1 MSQGEVLYRGSLK
14 SCNYHCSYCPFSK
27 HRSSERELERDKRE
41 WFRFVESLT
50 DRMGGENSQALA
62 TEQGGF
68 RALMVAPYGEALI
81 HRWYWEGLAA
91 VSRTE
96 RMEAVGAQTN
106 LSFPLE
112 KSLEYYRSAGG
123 RLDKLRLWATF
134 HPEMVCP
141 EDFAQKCR
149 QVWEAG
155 VILSVGAVG
164 APEYLG
170 SVQRLRALL
179 PKEIYLWINK
189 MDGLRRDYT
198 EAETRAF
205 LELDPYFWQELLP
218 VPAEAEQCRERLF
231 VESDGRMRAC
241 NIARVM
247 EGNWYGEGRGC
258 KEEGSGQKRCCPDK
272 GATDRKT
279 LPHCGRKVCSCYL
292 AYGGRAD
299 YVNQI
304 LFGPHPIFRIPRRPK
319 AVFLDIMGTLVPVNN
334 EPGAVPAQAFDECR
348 QGDYTP
354 GVSRIPPRVRRALE
368 TLAGEGTLLFL
379 ATTLPVK
386 TARRICQEAGELF
399 SGGVFAG
406 GAHVYAEWENGKR
419 EHYYRLECGSLSQ
432 IEALKKELG
441 FRILSYR
448 KGEMLY
454 KLTFVRPGKKP
465 WQEKEQNRLEMA
477 LEPRFRDKVRWIRE
491 EHCLQLV
498 AREATKANGVR
509 MICGWLGIPLS
520 ETAAAGDSPEDE
532 EMIGFSG
539 SSHTF

>member
-1 MSQGEVLYRGSLK
+1 MSRGEVLYRGSLK

-27 HRSSERELERDKRE
+27 HRSSERELERDRRE

-112 KSLEYYRSAGG
+112 KSLEYYRSTGG

-170 SVQRLRALL
+170 SAQRLRALL

-198 EAETRAF
+198 EAETKAF

-218 VPAEAEQCRERLF
+218 VPAEVEQCRERLF
-231 VESDGRMRAC
+231 VESGGRMRAC
-241 NIARVM
+241 NIARAM
-247 EGNWYGEGRGC
+247 AGNWYGE
-258 KEEGSGQKRCCPDK
+258 
-272 GATDRKT
+272 DRSCGVP
-279 LPHCGRKVCSCYL
+279 PHCGRKVCSCYL

-319 AVFLDIMGTLVPVNN
+319 AVFLDIMGTLIPVNN
-334 EPGAVPAQAFDECR
+334 ESGAVPARAFDECR
-348 QGDYTP
+348 GGCYAP
-354 GVSRIPPRVRRALE
+354 GVFRIPPRVRRALK
-368 TLAGEGTLLFL
+368 TLAREGTLLFQ